1 MLQPP
6 FTLCIMT
13 DETTLERARSLFP
26 CTQQPRLYLDH
37 ASTGPLSTRVLGAM
51 NDYLRHRSEG
61 VLDTFAL
68 DIPVAAECRSLLATL
83 INAESP
89 ERIAFQGSTSDG
101 INVLAGGLTWKTGDS
116 VLVGSMEF
124 PANIYPY
131 LNLTARGVTVDFLE
145 SPDGRVTAELIEHGI
160 TAHTR
165 VVALS
170 AVQFLSGYRADLAT
184 IGDMCR
190 RKGIIF
196 AVDGIQAV
204 GAIRIDVQGMKI
216 DFLAAGG
223 QKWLLS
229 PHGSGFIYVT
239 EEIQSRIKQATLG
252 WLSVAEPFK
261 FFPANQPLAKS
272 ARRYEGGSLNWP
284 SLWGMRASLA
294 TLQEFGPAWI
304 ESHILSITGQL
315 MDGLRTLEGIT
326 LWTPDSPSERAGIVT
341 VLPAPRVSV
350 KLVFDRL
357 RAEGITISLRE
368 GKLRYSP
375 HFYNSSSDMRRVV
388 ALTAKALL

>member
-1 MLQPP
+1 
-6 FTLCIMT
+6 MT

-83 INAESP
+83 LNAESP

-170 AVQFLSGYRADLAT
+170 AVQFLSGYRADLAA

-216 DFLAAGG
+216 AFLAAGG
-223 QKWLLS
+223 QKWRLS
-229 PHGSGFIYVT
+229 PHGVYLRDGRNSVPHQASDARVAFRCRTVQVLSR
-239 EEIQSRIKQATLG
+239 QS
-252 WLSVAEPFK
+252 
-261 FFPANQPLAKS
+261 
-272 ARRYEGGSLNWP
+272 
-284 SLWGMRASLA
+284 ASRK
-294 TLQEFGPAWI
+294 I
-304 ESHILSITGQL
+304 
-315 MDGLRTLEGIT
+315 
-326 LWTPDSPSERAGIVT
+326 
-341 VLPAPRVSV
+341 
-350 KLVFDRL
+350 
-357 RAEGITISLRE
+357 RAEVRGGKPQLAQSLGYAGVSCHSSGIRSGL
-368 GKLRYSP
+368 
-375 HFYNSSSDMRRVV
+375 D
-388 ALTAKALL
+388 